1 MLTLYRDHNAVC
13 CHKVELVLAEKGL
26 DFETVTVPL
35 FRSAQYDPDYL
46 LINPRGVVP
55 TLVHDGATI
64 IESTVICE
72 YVDETFPA
80 PPLMPGDPA
89 GRAQVRQWTKLVD
102 EEIHEAGSVLSFCAM
117 FRDRML
123 VMEEAER
130 EERVSQCGQPGPRGL
145 LPVFGRGWRRLA
157 FRVQS
162 GRPPMRGW
170 SGIWRPG
177 WRPTGSWLAGGRYS
191 LAEAAVTPYFARAKY
206 LGLLDI
212 WIAGRPATAAW
223 WGRIQSRASFAAVL
237 TGTLSN
243 ADLAE
248 MSASGDKIRTRVE
261 ARRDEYLHAYASR
274 LVGPHSPGERE
285 KDGA

>member
-26 DFETVTVPL
+26 DFEAVTVPL

-46 LINPRGVVP
+46 RINPRGVVP

-80 PPLMPGDPA
+80 SPLMPGDPA

-102 EEIHEAGSVLSFCAM
+102 EEIHEAGSVLSFCAV

-123 VMEEAER
+123 VMEESER
-130 EERVSQCGQPGPRGL
+130 EERFLNVGDPGREDFYRSSVEDGVASRFAFRAVAAYERL
-145 LPVFGRGWRRLA
+145 VRDLEARLA
-157 FRVQS
+157 T
-162 GRPPMRGW
+162 
-170 SGIWRPG
+170 
-177 WRPTGSWLAGGRYS
+177 TGSWLAGGRYS
-191 LAEAAVTPYFARAKY
+191 LAEAAVTPYFARAEY

-223 WGRIQSRASFAAVL
+223 WGRIKSRASFAAVL

-248 MSASGDKIRTRVE
+248 ISASGDKIRTRVE

>member
-46 LINPRGVVP
+46 RINPRGVVP

-64 IESTVICE
+64 VESTVICE

-80 PPLMPGDPA
+80 SPLMPGDPA

-130 EERVSQCGQPGPRGL
+130 EERFRNVGNPGREDFYRSSVEDGVASRFAFRAVAVYERL
-145 LPVFGRGWRRLA
+145 VRDLEARLA
-157 FRVQS
+157 T
-162 GRPPMRGW
+162 
-170 SGIWRPG
+170 
-177 WRPTGSWLAGGRYS
+177 TGSWLAGGRYS
-191 LAEAAVTPYFARAKY
+191 LAEAAVTPYFARAEY

-223 WGRIQSRASFAAVL
+223 WGRIKSRASFAAVL

-261 ARRDEYLHAYASR
+261 VRRDEYLHAYASR

>member
-26 DFETVTVPL
+26 DFEAVTVPL

-46 LINPRGVVP
+46 RLNPRGVVP

-80 PPLMPGDPA
+80 SPLMPGDPA

-130 EERVSQCGQPGPRGL
+130 EERFRNVGNPGREDFYRSSVEDGVASRFAFRAVAAYERL
-145 LPVFGRGWRRLA
+145 VRDLEARLA
-157 FRVQS
+157 TTR
-162 GRPPMRGW
+162 
-170 SGIWRPG
+170 
-177 WRPTGSWLAGGRYS
+177 SWLAGGRYS
-191 LAEAAVTPYFARAKY
+191 LAEAAVTPYFARAEY

-212 WIAGRPATAAW
+212 WIAGHPATAAW
-223 WGRIQSRASFAAVL
+223 WGRIKSRASFATVL

-261 ARRDEYLHAYASR
+261 ARRDEYLDAYASR
-274 LVGPHSPGERE
+274 LVRPYSPGERE

>member
-26 DFETVTVPL
+26 DFQIVTVPL

-72 YVDETFPA
+72 YVDETFPT
-80 PPLMPGDPA
+80 PPLMPGDSA

-123 VMEEAER
+123 VMEESER
-130 EERVSQCGQPGPRGL
+130 EERFRNVGNPGREDFYRSSVEDG
-145 LPVFGRGWRRLA
+145 VASRFA
-157 FRVQS
+157 FRAVAAYERLVRDLEAQLAT
-162 GRPPMRGW
+162 
-170 SGIWRPG
+170 
-177 WRPTGSWLAGGRYS
+177 TGSWLAGCRYS
-191 LAEAAVTPYFARAKY
+191 LAEAAVTPYFARAEY

-212 WIAGRPATAAW
+212 WLAGRPATAAW
-223 WGRIQSRASFAAVL
+223 WDRIKSRASFAAVL

-248 MSASGDKIRTRVE
+248 MSASGDKIRTEVE
-261 ARRDEYLHAYASR
+261 ARRDEYLHAYSSR
-274 LVGPHSPGERE
+274 LARPHSPEERE

>member
-46 LINPRGVVP
+46 RINPRGVVP

-130 EERVSQCGQPGPRGL
+130 EERFRNVGNPDREDFYRSSVEDGVASRFAFRAVAAYERL
-145 LPVFGRGWRRLA
+145 VRDLEARLA
-157 FRVQS
+157 T
-162 GRPPMRGW
+162 
-170 SGIWRPG
+170 
-177 WRPTGSWLAGGRYS
+177 TGSWLAGGRYS
-191 LAEAAVTPYFARAKY
+191 LAEAAVTPYFARAEF

-223 WGRIQSRASFAAVL
+223 WGRIKSRASFAAVL

-274 LVGPHSPGERE
+274 LVRPYSPGERE